1 MRAVLVAVLLL
12 GFGLLRLPWELRL
25 ENMQR
30 EAFFRGAELDLE
42 LRESVG
48 QLGFLA
54 ALGGFRSL
62 LAAILWIEAHTAW
75 ERTEWGRMAGLF
87 NTVTALQPRSLLYW
101 DMAAWHMAWNASVA
115 AMNNPD
121 QPSEILRQRAQ
132 RQYFELGRNF
142 LERGLRNNPDRWK
155 LYQSMGVLLRDKFE
169 DHCAAGDYFAKAS
182 EFPGAPPFLA
192 RFAGY
197 SWAQCPGRER
207 QAYEHLSHLW
217 RMGESQR
224 LPSLINYLRELE
236 EKLGI
241 PEEER
246 VEPLKEEAEDSAPA
260 APSNDSQ
267 A

>member
-1 MRAVLVAVLLL
+1 MRTVWVAVFLV
-12 GFGLLRLPWELRL
+12 GFGLLRMPWELRL
-25 ENMQR
+25 EVEQR

-42 LRESVG
+42 LREQVG

-62 LAAILWIEAHTAW
+62 LAAVLWVEAHTAW

-115 AMNNPD
+115 AMSNPD
-121 QPSEILRQRAQ
+121 QPSEVLRERAQ

-155 LYQSMGVLLRDKFE
+155 LFESMGVLLRDKFE
-169 DHCAAGDYFAKAS
+169 DHCAAGDYFHQAAQ
-182 EFPGAPPFLA
+182 FPDAPHYLQ

-207 QAYEHLSHLW
+207 EAYDHLARLW
-217 RMGESQR
+217 KQGEAQH
-224 LPSLINYLRELE
+224 LPSLLNYLRELE

-241 PEEER
+241 PEKER
-246 VEPLKEEAEDSAPA
+246 LDIEMPEDSLDVESVGEPH
-260 APSNDSQ
+260 S
-267 A
+267 